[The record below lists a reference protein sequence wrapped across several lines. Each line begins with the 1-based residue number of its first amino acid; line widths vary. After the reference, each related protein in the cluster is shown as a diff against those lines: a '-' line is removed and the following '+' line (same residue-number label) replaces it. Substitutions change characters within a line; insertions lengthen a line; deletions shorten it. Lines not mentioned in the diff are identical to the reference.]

1 VKLGLWL
8 AAGELRAHPWRLA
21 ATLAAIAVGVALGLA
36 VHLINASAVTE
47 FSQAVRATTGQ
58 ADLEIRGPRA
68 GFDDAVLERVAADAD
83 IALASPILDVD
94 APVLDAPGLAKV
106 SHGGTPGPA
115 PTLRIVGIDVFRAG
129 GVTPGLIGA
138 PADEARLAL
147 LADDTVFLSA
157 AAQAWLGLAPGDTL
171 TVQAGLAPIALR
183 VAGGMPGARGGQRLA
198 SMDLGAA
205 QWRLAR
211 LGRLSRIALRLA
223 PGADRNAVKARLG
236 ALMPAGVFVAEPEEG
251 DIRASNLSRAY
262 RVNLDVLALVALFTG
277 AFLVFSTQTLAV
289 ARRRRELALLRTL
302 GWPARR
308 LLLQVIAEG
317 AAIGLA
323 GGIAGVLAGTLA
335 AHGVIAVFG
344 SDLGGGFFA
353 GVAPALTF
361 DPLAAAGFVALAIA
375 AAVAGSLAPALAT
388 ARLAPATALKD
399 GAETARAGGGNLP
412 GVALL
417 LAGALLLTAPPI
429 DGLPVAGYLAIACWL
444 VGGIA
449 LMPGLAA
456 RAFGALARRLSPVA
470 GRRPLAFLS
479 AQRLAAA
486 PGQAGIALA
495 GVVASFALMVAM
507 AIMVGSFRDSV
518 SGWLDRVL
526 AAPLYGRTTGGG
538 SAFVPPATMRAVAGH
553 TDVARV
559 EWLRFEQID
568 LDPRRPPV
576 ALLARDLDPADPGA
590 RIALTGPA
598 LTPAVL
604 GPGAVPVWISEAMV
618 DLYGWQPGDTVT
630 LPLAGRARQV
640 KVAGLWRD
648 FARMHGTVIIRR
660 EDYRRLAGG
669 NEDDEE
675 GVTDVALWPRP
686 GVTAAELARR
696 LQRDVPEIG
705 RLEFA
710 EPGDIRARSLRIFD
724 RSFAVTYLL
733 ELVAIGIGLAGIGT
747 SFSAQALAR
756 AREFGMLRHLGV
768 GRGQLMRLLGL
779 EAAGLTLFGVA
790 AGGALGFAVALV
802 LIRVVNPQSFHWRME
817 LAVPWTLLAAVT
829 ALLVAAGVATAL
841 AATRQATGIGPLRA
855 VREDW

>member
-1 VKLGLWL
+1 
-8 AAGELRAHPWRLA
+8 
-21 ATLAAIAVGVALGLA
+21 
-36 VHLINASAVTE
+36 
-47 FSQAVRATTGQ
+47 
-58 ADLEIRGPRA
+58 
-68 GFDDAVLERVAADAD
+68 
-83 IALASPILDVD
+83 
-94 APVLDAPGLAKV
+94 
-106 SHGGTPGPA
+106 
-115 PTLRIVGIDVFRAG
+115 
-129 GVTPGLIGA
+129 
-138 PADEARLAL
+138 
-147 LADDTVFLSA
+147 
-157 AAQAWLGLAPGDTL
+157 
-171 TVQAGLAPIALR
+171 
-183 VAGGMPGARGGQRLA
+183 M
-198 SMDLGAA
+198 
-205 QWRLAR
+205 
-211 LGRLSRIALRLA
+211 
-223 PGADRNAVKARLG
+223 
-236 ALMPAGVFVAEPEEG
+236 
-251 DIRASNLSRAY
+251 
-262 RVNLDVLALVALFTG
+262 
-277 AFLVFSTQTLAV
+277 
-289 ARRRRELALLRTL
+289 
-302 GWPARR
+302 
-308 LLLQVIAEG
+308 
-317 AAIGLA
+317 
-323 GGIAGVLAGTLA
+323 
-335 AHGVIAVFG
+335 
-344 SDLGGGFFA
+344 
-353 GVAPALTF
+353 
-361 DPLAAAGFVALAIA
+361 
-375 AAVAGSLAPALAT
+375 
-388 ARLAPATALKD
+388 
-399 GAETARAGGGNLP
+399 
-412 GVALL
+412 ALL

-604 GPGAVPVWISEAMV
+604 GPGAVPVWISEAM

-733 ELVAIGIGLAGIGT
+733 EL
-747 SFSAQALAR
+747 
-756 AREFGMLRHLGV
+756 
-768 GRGQLMRLLGL
+768 MRLLGL

>member
-1 VKLGLWL
+1 
-8 AAGELRAHPWRLA
+8 
-21 ATLAAIAVGVALGLA
+21 
-36 VHLINASAVTE
+36 
-47 FSQAVRATTGQ
+47 
-58 ADLEIRGPRA
+58 
-68 GFDDAVLERVAADAD
+68 
-83 IALASPILDVD
+83 
-94 APVLDAPGLAKV
+94 
-106 SHGGTPGPA
+106 
-115 PTLRIVGIDVFRAG
+115 
-129 GVTPGLIGA
+129 
-138 PADEARLAL
+138 
-147 LADDTVFLSA
+147 
-157 AAQAWLGLAPGDTL
+157 
-171 TVQAGLAPIALR
+171 
-183 VAGGMPGARGGQRLA
+183 
-198 SMDLGAA
+198 
-205 QWRLAR
+205 
-211 LGRLSRIALRLA
+211 
-223 PGADRNAVKARLG
+223 
-236 ALMPAGVFVAEPEEG
+236 
-251 DIRASNLSRAY
+251 
-262 RVNLDVLALVALFTG
+262 
-277 AFLVFSTQTLAV
+277 
-289 ARRRRELALLRTL
+289 
-302 GWPARR
+302 
-308 LLLQVIAEG
+308 
-317 AAIGLA
+317 
-323 GGIAGVLAGTLA
+323 
-335 AHGVIAVFG
+335 
-344 SDLGGGFFA
+344 
-353 GVAPALTF
+353 
-361 DPLAAAGFVALAIA
+361 
-375 AAVAGSLAPALAT
+375 
-388 ARLAPATALKD
+388 
-399 GAETARAGGGNLP
+399 
-412 GVALL
+412 
-417 LAGALLLTAPPI
+417 
-429 DGLPVAGYLAIACWL
+429 
-444 VGGIA
+444 
-449 LMPGLAA
+449 
-456 RAFGALARRLSPVA
+456 
-470 GRRPLAFLS
+470 
-479 AQRLAAA
+479 
-486 PGQAGIALA
+486 
-495 GVVASFALMVAM
+495 
-507 AIMVGSFRDSV
+507 
-518 SGWLDRVL
+518 VL